1 MSLIGTSNPQDTVTN
16 SVANFRFLFHGQNW
30 ERILAVQNVSL
41 DLEKGIFFSGA
52 KNRNFLE
59 LV

>member
-1 MSLIGTSNPQDTVTN
+1 MSPIGTSNPQDAVTN
-16 SVANFRFLFHGQNW
+16 SVANFRFSFHGQNW
-30 ERILAVQNVSL
+30 KRILAVQNVSL